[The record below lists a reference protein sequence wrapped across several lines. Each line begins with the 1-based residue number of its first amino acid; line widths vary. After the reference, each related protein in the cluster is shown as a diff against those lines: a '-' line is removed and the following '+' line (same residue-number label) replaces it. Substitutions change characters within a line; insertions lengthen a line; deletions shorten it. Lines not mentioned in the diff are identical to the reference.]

1 MNKKF
6 QQLYKILFKT
16 FGRRGWWPVTPAP
29 GREPVYRPGFYKKP
43 LENESFEICLGA
55 ILTQNTSW
63 ENVKKCL
70 IELSGKKLISPEK
83 ILRMSLPG
91 LEKLIRSSGYY
102 RQKAIKIHAFCSW
115 WSGAVEK
122 RDKMNDLDLRNSL
135 LEVKGIGPETAD
147 SMLLYSFARTS
158 FVIDA
163 YTRRIIARMKGVN
176 EQEYEELKS
185 EFENALEKKL
195 EIYNE
200 YHALLVE
207 LGKRF
212 CLKRNPLC
220 GDCPAIS
227 ICIYGRKNELK
238 RKNYRIA

>member
-1 MNKKF
+1 MNKKLP
-6 QQLYKILFKT
+6 QLYKILLKT

-29 GREPVYRPGFYKKP
+29 GCEPVYRPGFYRKP
-43 LENESFEICLGA
+43 SDKESFEICLGA

-70 IELSGKKLISPEK
+70 VALSGEKIISPEK
-83 ILRMSLPG
+83 ILALSSAR
-91 LEKLIRSSGYY
+91 LEKLIKSSGYY
-102 RQKAIKIHAFCSW
+102 RQKAVKIHSFCSW
-115 WSGAVEK
+115 WLGDGLR
-122 RDKMNDLDLRNSL
+122 RDKINDLDLRKSL
-135 LEVKGIGPETAD
+135 LELKGVGPETAD
-147 SMLLYSFARTS
+147 SMLLYAFARTS

-163 YTRRIIARMKGVN
+163 YTRRIIARIKGID
-176 EQEYEELKS
+176 EQEYEELKL
-185 EFENALEKKL
+185 EFESSLEKKL

-220 GDCPAIS
+220 ADCPAVS
-227 ICIYGRKNELK
+227 ICSYGRKNGLK
-238 RKNYRIA
+238 RKNS